1 MKSHQLSNFP
11 LGEGCFFVLGTF
23 LSIRKIDF
31 YFFAGSAIFLTTY
44 NVSEAFIFVKPQ
56 SKENFEQVR
65 AEKVIHFPCF
75 KVLFKPVKME
85 SLNISRNFKF
95 KILRR
100 EKKMMVPHALLVKFW
115 EGN

>member
-75 KVLFKPVKME
+75 KVLFNACKYGELKY
-85 SLNISRNFKF
+85 IAKF
-95 KILRR
+95 Q
-100 EKKMMVPHALLVKFW
+100 V
-115 EGN
+115 

>member
-1 MKSHQLSNFP
+1 M
-11 LGEGCFFVLGTF
+11 LGTF

-56 SKENFEQVR
+56 SKENSEQVR
-65 AEKVIHFPCF
+65 EEKVIHF
-75 KVLFKPVKME
+75 VKIE

-100 EKKMMVPHALLVKFW
+100 EKKMMVPHALLAKFW